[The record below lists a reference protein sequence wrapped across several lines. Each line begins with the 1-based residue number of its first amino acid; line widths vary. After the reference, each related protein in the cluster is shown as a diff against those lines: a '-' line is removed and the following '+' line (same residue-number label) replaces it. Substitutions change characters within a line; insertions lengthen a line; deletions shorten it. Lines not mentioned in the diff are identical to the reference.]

1 MTPMLM
7 SSPVDSVLRITPW
20 AISWVVLVFGWTAT
34 CLRVGDDARTVFGT
48 SRPWKL
54 LFVLTGVVMYLT
66 TALLGLQSFLVTFLP
81 FFAVAV
87 GYLVSRELKATPD
100 QQLQVRQWVEERI
113 RTSFAGQQAASR
125 LARPRGREIVLLK
138 KNGQLYEG
146 SDSETS
152 QAVKTV
158 QALILRAVD
167 LRATD
172 IHFDPRSGD
181 NFETRCRVDGMMRST
196 GAIGG
201 AAGRAVISVLK
212 VLGDMDISERR
223 RPQDG
228 TFAFRCDGRIFDVR
242 AASAPTKDGEKIT
255 LRLLEKDSLRS
266 LEELGMRQSITAA
279 VRNISGRSS
288 GMLIVCGPTGEGK
301 TTTAFAAL
309 TEIDGLTRNIVTIE
323 DPIEYRLEGATQIP
337 VNVGAGQTFAEIL
350 RSVLRQDPD
359 VILVGEIRDQ
369 ETAEIAMRAA
379 LTGHLV
385 FSTLHAKDTSTAIT
399 RLIDMGIDATLL
411 QSSLSAIVAQRL
423 VKVLCP
429 KCKKAFVPSQDQ
441 LRHYGLPRAKVRQL
455 FAAVGCGACG
465 QSGYTG
471 RIGVHELMLVD
482 GGIRERLVGKPSIEE
497 LRRHAQQAG
506 TRPLRQVALLLAA
519 KGVTS
524 LDEVDRLAD

>member
-1 MTPMLM
+1 MLM

-20 AISWVVLVFGWTAT
+20 AVSWVVLVLGWAAA

-66 TALLGLQSFLVTFLP
+66 TVLLGLQSFLVTFLP

-100 QQLQVRQWVEERI
+100 QQLQVRQWVEDRI
-113 RTSFAGQQAASR
+113 RTLFAGQQSASR
-125 LARPRGREIVLLK
+125 PARLSGREIVLLK
-138 KNGQLYEG
+138 KNGQPYEA

-167 LRATD
+167 LGATD
-172 IHFDPRSGD
+172 IHFDPRPGD

-196 GAIGG
+196 GVIGG

-212 VLGDMDISERR
+212 VLGDMDIAERR
-223 RPQDG
+223 RSQDG
-228 TFAFRCDGRIFDVR
+228 TFKFRCDGRMFDIR

-255 LRLLEKDSLRS
+255 LRLLEKNSLRS

-279 VRNISGRSS
+279 VRSISGRKS

-301 TTTAFAAL
+301 TTTVFAAL
-309 TEIDGLTRNIVTIE
+309 REIDAITKNIVTIE
-323 DPIEYRLEGATQIP
+323 DPIEYGLEGATQIQ
-337 VNVGAGQTFAEIL
+337 VNVDAGQDFAEIL

-369 ETAEIAMRAA
+369 ETAKIAMQAA

-385 FSTLHAKDTSTAIT
+385 FSTLHAKDTSTAVT
-399 RLIDMGIDATLL
+399 RLIDMGIEATLL

-423 VKVLCP
+423 VKVLCA

-441 LRHYGLPRAKVRQL
+441 LRRYGLPRDKVGQL

-465 QSGYTG
+465 QSGYAG
-471 RIGVHELMLVD
+471 RTGVHELMLVD
-482 GGIRERLVGKPSIEE
+482 GRIRELLVGRPSIED
-497 LRRHAQQAG
+497 LRKHAQQSG